1 MIVAKSKR
9 MNIALFGTSADPP
22 TIGHQA
28 ILQWLSQHFDLVVAW
43 VSDNPFKSHRSP
55 LNHRLEMVRILI
67 EATDFS
73 RSNVELHPE
82 ISNPRTLITLQQAQ
96 QIWTDANFSL
106 VVGADIVLQLPS
118 WYRSAELLAQV
129 SIVVIPRKG
138 YVLTK
143 EQLQT
148 IEAQTKQITIA
159 DLTVPG
165 VSSSSFRE
173 NKDRSGMSKEVLD
186 YIDRC
191 GLYN

>member
-1 MIVAKSKR
+1 

-22 TIGHQA
+22 TIGHQS
-28 ILQWLSQHFDLVVAW
+28 ILEWLSGNFDLVVVW

-67 EATDFS
+67 ETTNFP

-82 ISNPRTLITLQQAQ
+82 ISNPRTLITLKQAQ
-96 QIWTDANFSL
+96 QIWTEANFSL

-118 WYRSAELLAQV
+118 WYRSEELLAQV
-129 SIVVIPRKG
+129 SIVVIPRSG

-143 EQLQT
+143 EQLQR
-148 IEAQTKQITIA
+148 IEKYPHQITIA

-173 NKDRSGMSKEVLD
+173 QKDRSGVPKAVLQ
-186 YIDRC
+186 YID
-191 GLYN
+191 GNYLYQD